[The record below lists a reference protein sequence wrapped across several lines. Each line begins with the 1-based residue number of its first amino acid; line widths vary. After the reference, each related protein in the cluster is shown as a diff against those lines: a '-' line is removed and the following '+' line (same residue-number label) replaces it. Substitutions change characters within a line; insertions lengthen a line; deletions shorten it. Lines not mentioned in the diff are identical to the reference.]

1 MIKRPPAS
9 LIVAVLCTLVLLGCA
24 NVIPGR
30 GTPPKLFSLSPK
42 STYSAGLPTVNWQLV
57 VELPFTAETLDTPR
71 IALSRDRYTLD
82 YYGNARWSERTPV
95 MIQTLLVESFENTG
109 KIVAVAR
116 QATDLRA
123 DYVLKTDLRE
133 FQAELSDGGLPTARV
148 RINAK
153 LVKMPERTII
163 ASFKAERAVEAEGPE
178 LLQVVHAF
186 DTALGK
192 VLKRVVEWALKAPG
206 G

>member
-1 MIKRPPAS
+1 MMTRSNSRLMAA
-9 LIVAVLCTLVLLGCA
+9 LLCALLLAGCA

-30 GTPPKLFSLSPK
+30 GTPPKLYSLSPK
-42 STYSAGLPTVNWQLV
+42 STYSAGLPTVSWQLV
-57 VELPFTAETLDTPR
+57 VEVPITAETLDTAR

-82 YYGNARWSERTPV
+82 FYGNARWAERAPV
-95 MIQTLLVESFENTG
+95 MIQTLLVESFENTE

-133 FQAELSDGGLPTARV
+133 FQAELSADGRPTVRV

-153 LVKMPERTII
+153 LVKMPERIII
-163 ASFKAERAVEAEGPE
+163 AAFKSERAVEAESGD
-178 LLQVVHAF
+178 LISVVQAF

-192 VLKRVVEWALKAPG
+192 VLKQVVEWALKAPG
-206 G
+206 N

>member
-1 MIKRPPAS
+1 
-9 LIVAVLCTLVLLGCA
+9 
-24 NVIPGR
+24 
-30 GTPPKLFSLSPK
+30 
-42 STYSAGLPTVNWQLV
+42 
-57 VELPFTAETLDTPR
+57 
-71 IALSRDRYTLD
+71 
-82 YYGNARWSERTPV
+82 V

>member
-1 MIKRPPAS
+1 MIKRPAPS
-9 LIVAVLCTLVLLGCA
+9 LMAALLCTLLLAGCA

-30 GTPPKLFSLSPK
+30 GIPPKLFSLSPK

-57 VELPFTAETLDTPR
+57 VEVPITAETLDTAR

-82 YYGNARWSERTPV
+82 FYGNARWAERAPV
-95 MIQTLLVESFENTG
+95 MIQTLLVESFENTE

-133 FQAELSDGGLPTARV
+133 FQAELSGDSQPTVRV

-153 LVKMPERTII
+153 LVKMPERIII
-163 ASFKAERAVEAEGPE
+163 ASFKSERAVEAESGN
-178 LLQVVHAF
+178 LIDVVRAF

-192 VLKRVVEWALKAPG
+192 VLKQVVEWALVAPG

>member
-1 MIKRPPAS
+1 MIKRPAPS
-9 LIVAVLCTLVLLGCA
+9 LMAALLCTLLLAGCA

-30 GTPPKLFSLSPK
+30 SVPPKLFSLSPK

-57 VELPFTAETLDTPR
+57 VEVPITAETLDTAR

-82 YYGNARWSERTPV
+82 FYGNARWAERAPM
-95 MIQTLLVESFENTG
+95 MIQTLLVESFENTK

-133 FQAELSDGGLPTARV
+133 FQAELSGDGRPTVRV

-153 LVKMPERTII
+153 LVKMPERIII
-163 ASFKAERAVEAEGPE
+163 ASFKSERAVEAESSN
-178 LLQVVHAF
+178 LIDVVRAF

-192 VLKRVVEWALKAPG
+192 VLKQVVEWALMAPDG
-206 G
+206 